1 MNAIEIIKSHP
12 TSGNKVQAE
21 IDLRLAK
28 QEFSGKLDEVFT
40 LYRHKSVNGFG
51 MVAIYYE
58 LHSNKK
64 GLDSVFTI
72 DNYQNPKDLKQEIIK
87 CLTLVTNQYFRP

>member
-1 MNAIEIIKSHP
+1 MNAI
-12 TSGNKVQAE
+12 
-21 IDLRLAK
+21 DLRRAK

-72 DNYQNPKDLKQEIIK
+72 ETTTKNLKQEIIK
-87 CLTLVTNQYFRP
+87 RLTLVTNQYFRP